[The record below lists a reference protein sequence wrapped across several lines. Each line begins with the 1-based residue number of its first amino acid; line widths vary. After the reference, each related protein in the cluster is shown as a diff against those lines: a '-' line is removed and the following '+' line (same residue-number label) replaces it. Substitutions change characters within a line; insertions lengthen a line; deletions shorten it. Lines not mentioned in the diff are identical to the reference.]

1 MQVREDWLDHDY
13 KELTLPRGARQHT
26 PWSAN
31 ALHIW
36 PRGGFMLIALPN
48 TDGSFTA
55 TLFLARTG
63 RGELREPQHAGGGR
77 RLLRA

>member
-1 MQVREDWLDHDY
+1 LRPWTGRP
-13 KELTLPRGARQHT
+13 TLEP
-26 PWSAN
+26 N

-48 TDGSFTA
+48 TDRSFTA

-63 RGELREPQHAGGGR
+63 PRSFESWPTRRRCSTSSGEEFPDAVPLIPN
-77 RLLRA
+77 